1 MWKFLWVLFSW
12 VWKENFSLGQTYV
25 ESLLNEFMEMKDF
38 WVDWDIVRMSWNL
51 NSWNGILGLA
61 NFLGALF
68 YWLGFWN
75 MGFCEYHNDWLNF
88 FFFCRI
94 SRAKVVFSC

>member
-1 MWKFLWVLFSW
+1 
-12 VWKENFSLGQTYV
+12 
-25 ESLLNEFMEMKDF
+25 
-38 WVDWDIVRMSWNL
+38 MSWNL

-88 FFFCRI
+88 
-94 SRAKVVFSC
+94 VL